1 MRLDPLLQPLA
12 IAVGACLGSA
22 LRHAAD
28 SNGRTLLG
36 SLSPLARLLMTAAG
50 SFVAGLLT
58 ADVFATTTFSPDDAL
73 RRIATLILI
82 GALGGFVTF
91 PGLATNGNGAD
102 SPATTGIRT
111 FRMVSSLI
119 VAVGFFITG
128 ARFMSM
134 IDH

>member
-1 MRLDPLLQPLA
+1 MDPLLQPLA
-12 IAVGACLGSA
+12 IAVGACLGSV

-36 SLSPLARLLMTAAG
+36 PLSPLAQLLMTAGG
-50 SFVAGLLT
+50 SFAAGLLT
-58 ADVFATTTFSPDDAL
+58 ADLFTTTTFSSDDAL

-82 GALGGFVTF
+82 GTLGGFVTF
-91 PGLATNGNGAD
+91 PGLATGGNGAD
-102 SPATTGIRT
+102 SGKMMGIRT
-111 FRMVSSLI
+111 FRMVSSLL